1 MSASNRLR
9 YACKGL
15 LLLVFLLAAGKT
27 AWAQTPAK
35 KEALQQRKAQLQ
47 DEIDLANSIL
57 KKTRSDKQ
65 LTLTQVRA
73 LEQKVRARESLIRT
87 IDNEVRSLDGAIGQQ
102 KQAISQLD
110 EEIGILKTKYAGMLR
125 AAQRRRSFAQ
135 QWAFVFSAE
144 SVSQAIKR
152 LYFLRQYARFRAKQ
166 VLEIQDLQGKKQAQI
181 SQLAQQKDQKRVLL
195 GQEVQQKQVLVQEK
209 SVREKA
215 VAQLSKQEGKIA
227 GDIKKKRGELQK
239 LERQIQGLIADEM
252 RKSREKAEREALVK
266 EAANVGLV
274 AGTDYTDK
282 TPIVQLRKLIAER
295 RKTTNNPAP
304 AGAASLATTST
315 TSFSLTPEA
324 QLVSK
329 NFETNRGRLPWP
341 VERGIVLQ
349 GFGENPVAG
358 TAGVTIK
365 NPGIDIAT
373 GSGSEARAVFEGE
386 VSTVIPIPGANRAVL
401 VKHGQY
407 FTVYSNLA
415 TVYVKA
421 GQKISTKQALGKVA
435 DDAETGEA
443 VLHFELW
450 KDTYNQ
456 DPTYWILRK

>member
-1 MSASNRLR
+1 MRS
-9 YACKGL
+9 
-15 LLLVFLLAAGKT
+15 LLLVLLLAVSVPAVP
-27 AWAQTPAK
+27 QSTPNK

-87 IDNEVRSLDGAIGQQ
+87 IDSEVRSLDGAIGQQ
-102 KQAISQLD
+102 KLAISQMD
-110 EEIGILKTKYAGMLR
+110 QEIQVLKDKYAGMLR
-125 AAQRRRSFAQ
+125 AAQKRRTYKQ

-144 SVSQAIKR
+144 SVSQALKR
-152 LYFLRQYARFRAKQ
+152 LYFLRQYARFRSNQ
-166 VLEIQDLQGKKQAQI
+166 VMAIKNLQLKKSEQI
-181 SQLAQQKDQKRVLL
+181 GVLAAQKDQKKVLL

-215 VAQLSKQEGKIA
+215 VAQLSKQESKIA

-252 RKSREKAEREALVK
+252 RKSREKAEREALLK
-266 EAANVGLV
+266 EAAQVGLV
-274 AGTDYTDK
+274 AGTDFNDR

-304 AGAASLATTST
+304 AGAASLASTSSA
-315 TSFSLTPEA
+315 SFSLTPEA

-329 NFETNRGRLPWP
+329 NFEANRGRLPWP

-358 TAGVTIK
+358 TTGVTIK

-386 VSTVIPIPGANRAVL
+386 VSTIIPIPGANRAVL

-407 FTVYSNLA
+407 FTVYSNLVS
-415 TVYVKA
+415 VYVKA
-421 GQKISTKQALGKVA
+421 GQKVTTKQALGKVA
-435 DDAETGEA
+435 DDPDSGEA

-456 DPTYWILRK
+456 DPSYWILRK